1 MRASSTPHTFDQLL
15 CNEKAR
21 IEAQLKEM
29 KPGASQDVLRRKLMQ
44 IETASRMEKWLTSRE
59 LQPPR

>member
-15 CNEKAR
+15 SNEKVR
-21 IEAQLKEM
+21 IEAQLKDM

>member
-15 CNEKAR
+15 SNEKVR

-29 KPGASQDVLRRKLMQ
+29 KPGSMQDVLRRKLAQ
-44 IETASRMEKWLTSRE
+44 IETAPRMEKWRTSKE
-59 LQPPR
+59 LQPPK

>member
-15 CNEKAR
+15 SNEKVR
-21 IEAQLKEM
+21 IEAQLKDM

-44 IETASRMEKWLTSRE
+44 IETASRMKKWLTSRE